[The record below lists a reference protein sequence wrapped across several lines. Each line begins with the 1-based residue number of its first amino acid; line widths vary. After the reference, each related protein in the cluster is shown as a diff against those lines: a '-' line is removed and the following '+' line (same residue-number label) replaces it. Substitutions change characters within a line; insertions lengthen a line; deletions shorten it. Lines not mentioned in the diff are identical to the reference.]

1 MKIRPNLTGLLAQL
15 DLTQIF
21 KEAGKGNVRKWSA
34 KRTFSGAVVAV
45 ALYDVQV
52 NGLTWMAVAMC
63 AVAALPLTASV
74 WKSEPSEAKNSVD
87 LDAQDLV

>member
-1 MKIRPNLTGLLAQL
+1 MKNLPNLNGLLAQL
-15 DLTQIF
+15 DLTQLF
-21 KEAGKGNVRKWSA
+21 KEAGTGNRRKWSA

-74 WKSEPSEAKNSVD
+74 WQRPGKDVDSGAEPS
-87 LDAQDLV
+87 AQDLV